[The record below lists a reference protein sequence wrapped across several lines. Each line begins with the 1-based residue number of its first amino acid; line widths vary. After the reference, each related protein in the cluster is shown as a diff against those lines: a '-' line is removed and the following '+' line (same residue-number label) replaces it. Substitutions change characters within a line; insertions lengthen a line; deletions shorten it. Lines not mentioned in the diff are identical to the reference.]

1 MIRRFRKKPV
11 EIEAMQWPD
20 ADDENGEEVVQRS
33 SDIHAWVWGSGGR
46 TWIVTPKANPSDV
59 HAVLQT
65 LEGDMRISPG
75 DWIIRGVAGEFHPC
89 KPDIFEQTYDP
100 LGV

>member
-20 ADDENGEEVVQRS
+20 GDDDSYDAQCQRAAIHRWIWGNGGKTWVVIRK
-33 SDIHAWVWGSGGR
+33 HAE
-46 TWIVTPKANPSDV
+46 PDV
-59 HAVLQT
+59 HVVVET
-65 LEGDMRISPG
+65 LEGNMRIGNG
-75 DWIIRGVAGEFHPC
+75 DWIIRGVAGEFYPC

-100 LGV
+100 LDV

>member
-20 ADDENGEEVVQRS
+20 GDDDSYDAQCQRAA
-33 SDIHAWVWGSGGR
+33 IHRWVWGNGGK
-46 TWIVTPKANPSDV
+46 TWVVIRRHAEPGV
-59 HAVLQT
+59 HVVVET
-65 LEGDMRISPG
+65 LEGDMRIGNG
-75 DWIIRGVAGEFHPC
+75 DWIIRGVAGDFYPC